1 MHEVRS
7 VIFDLGETLVDETR
21 QWEIVARAANV
32 PYFTLAAML
41 GSVIERGL
49 PFEAV
54 FEELGVDRVHATD
67 HGYAVTAELFYDDAI
82 PTLRALKEA
91 GYRVGIA
98 ANQPEGIVEHL
109 EAMDLRIDIIAS
121 SASIGVAKPDPLF
134 FHHVVGRCGVPAG
147 EIVYVGDRLDND
159 VLPALSIGMHPVF
172 IRRGPWGYIHARR
185 SGIERARWRID
196 TLAELVGV
204 LNRINAA
211 AQAAEPPSGIE
222 EL

>member
-1 MHEVRS
+1 MREVRT

-32 PYFTLAAML
+32 PYFTLAAVL

-54 FEELGVDRVHATD
+54 FEELGVDWVHATD
-67 HGYAVTAELFYDDAI
+67 HGYAVTADLFYDDAI
-82 PTLRALKEA
+82 LTLRALKAA
-91 GYRVGIA
+91 GYRVGIV
-98 ANQPEGIVEHL
+98 ANQPEGIVEQL
-109 EAMDLRIDIIAS
+109 EEMDLRIDVIAS
-121 SASIGVAKPDPLF
+121 SASIGVAKPDPCF
-134 FHHVVGRCGVPAG
+134 FHHIVERCGVPAG

-159 VLPALSIGMHPVF
+159 ILPALSIGMQAVF
-172 IRRGPWGYIHARR
+172 IRRGPWGYIHARS

-196 TLAELVGV
+196 TLAELAGV
-204 LNRINAA
+204 LERIDAA
-211 AQAAEPPSGIE
+211 SHAAEPPSGIK